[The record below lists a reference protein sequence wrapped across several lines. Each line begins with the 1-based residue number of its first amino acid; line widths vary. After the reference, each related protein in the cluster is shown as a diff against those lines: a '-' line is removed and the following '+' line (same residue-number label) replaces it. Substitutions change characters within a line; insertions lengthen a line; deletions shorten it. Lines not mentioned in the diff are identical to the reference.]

1 MEPNKI
7 LKSDFLDILFEKRN
21 KVYGAYELR
30 RSYDKRIIKALC
42 ITGAT
47 IVLIMGTTLMAKP
60 TTDDN
65 IVVSNNDGIVIQE
78 IQEEVVVKQVEP
90 PPPVIEKPIE
100 PPQIQTIAFLEPV
113 VTNDDLVIKDPPAQD
128 DLDGIKIDDLDRDG
142 VKGLDDISIPPPS
155 INKIQIIEE
164 KVTTDEPWSGPIEV
178 EAEYI
183 GGPREWEKFLRR
195 NLVPE
200 VPVDNN
206 AAPGRYTV
214 YIQFIVD
221 REGNVSDMKPL
232 TAHGFGMEQEAIR
245 VLRKATKWKPANQNG
260 RAVKAYRKQPITFV
274 VADQ

>member
-60 TTDDN
+60 TTEDN
-65 IVVSNNDGIVIQE
+65 AVVTNNDSIVIRE
-78 IQEEVVVKQVEP
+78 IQEEEVVKPVEP

-128 DLDGIKIDDLDRDG
+128 DLDGIKIGDIDREG

-164 KVTTDEPWSGPIEV
+164 KVTTEEPWSGPIEV
-178 EAEYI
+178 EAEFP
-183 GGPREWEKFLRR
+183 GGAREWEKFLKR

>member
-7 LKSDFLDILFEKRN
+7 LKSDFLDILFEERN

-30 RSYDKRIIKALC
+30 RSYNKRITLALS
-42 ITGAT
+42 ITGLVIASIITTTVLAT
-47 IVLIMGTTLMAKP
+47 NNENDV
-60 TTDDN
+60 
-65 IVVSNNDGIVIQE
+65 VVSISPDIVIE
-78 IQEEVVVKQVEP
+78 SYIEKEEVPKVIP
-90 PPPVIEKPIE
+90 PPPEVKIVE
-100 PPQIQTIAFLEPV
+100 PPQIKMIDFVTPEVTIDELVTKTPPEQSDFEGVQIGDQDLE
-113 VTNDDLVIKDPPAQD
+113 
-128 DLDGIKIDDLDRDG
+128 GIIS
-142 VKGLDDISIPPPS
+142 DISIPPPS
-155 INKIQIIEE
+155 INIIDIIEA
-164 KVTTDEPWSGPIEV
+164 KKPDPDGIWIGPIEI

-183 GGPREWEKFLRR
+183 GGPKEWEKFLRR
-195 NLVPE
+195 NLEPE
-200 VPVDNN
+200 VPIDNN

-221 REGNVSDMKPL
+221 KEGNVSDMKPL